1 MVEHSSLAELVEFDD
16 PLVAQQLFGPNNA
29 NLDLLARASGAR
41 IASRGLK
48 VLIETADPRKRQCL
62 CSVFLQLYDLFRSGV
77 QVTQEDVLRS
87 YDMVLNDPGVA
98 LSEVYRE
105 AVFIHTP
112 QRTVTAR
119 NLAQK
124 TYLDVLRRFF
134 LLFLFLLSRFL
145 LLRVA
150 HDEAGEGADAGD
162 PD

>member
-1 MVEHSSLAELVEFDD
+1 MAEHSSLAELVEFDD

-29 NLDLLARASGAR
+29 NLELLARASGAR

-62 CSVFLQLYDLFRSGV
+62 CSVFLQLYELFRSGV

-112 QRTVTAR
+112 PFEGSCGSIDPGGSTNVTKNGAWTKGFFSSTS
-119 NLAQK
+119 LAW
-124 TYLDVLRRFF
+124 
-134 LLFLFLLSRFL
+134 
-145 LLRVA
+145 
-150 HDEAGEGADAGD
+150 
-162 PD
+162 